1 MASIER
7 TAYPRFPRILTL
19 KDLQASFTPK
29 PEEIEWAQQQSRTP
43 QRRLALLVLLKC
55 FEFLR
60 HFPALDAIPAEVVEN
75 ISATLG
81 VAPTDKIEFASLA
94 TLYRH
99 HKVIRELLGVKP
111 YTDGQTRRLAI
122 QIAQQVANVVETR
135 VDIINITIE
144 ELVRLGYELPVFR
157 TLDEI
162 SEQAHSAAEAA
173 LNARI
178 NQRLSSAQ
186 RTWLDRLLESELPAR
201 RTLYNQIKKS
211 AKKASRKHLDLLLD
225 QLTWL
230 ESLPDS
236 DALLDGIP
244 VTKLNYMA
252 GMASALDAGD
262 MKDLLPAKRYTL
274 ILALIRQMRVRA
286 RDDVAEMFIRRIGAI
301 HRTAREE
308 LQVIQARQREL
319 SEELVATL
327 EQVLEILAENLDDA
341 STGQRVRDLLAPH
354 GSLDQLTM
362 DCEAIRVWSG
372 GNHLPLVW
380 KAFSSWRAA
389 MFRMAKALRFEA
401 ATQDRSLLDERY
413 LLTVFAMGC
422 NLGPNQAARHLSNG
436 VTPHQLSY
444 ANQRHMSLDQLDN
457 ACRDLTELYLRLELP
472 KLWGEG
478 KKVAADGTQH
488 DFYDQNLLVGMHFR
502 YRRMG
507 AVAYRH
513 VADNYIAVFRHFIPP
528 GVLEA
533 VYVIE
538 GLMKA
543 GLSVQAD
550 TVYSDTHGQSET
562 VFAFTHLAGIQ
573 LMPRIRNWKDLRFYR
588 PEKGMRFRHIDRLF
602 SDVVD
607 WKLIRDHWRDL
618 MQVSI
623 SIQAGKIAS
632 PMLLRKL
639 SQEGRHNRLFAAARE
654 LGRVLRTVYLL
665 RWISSKEMR
674 QEVSATTNK
683 IESYH
688 AFTKWLDFG
697 GDVINENDPNE
708 QQKRVRFI
716 DLVASSVI
724 LQNTVDMMR
733 VLQEM
738 YADGEPV
745 SAADV
750 EYLSPYMT
758 SGIKRFGN
766 YHLDL
771 KRPPEPWVKE
781 SQFRE
786 AAKRARAAAAAVAAE
801 GQRAGQKGAG
811 A

>member
-99 HKVIRELLGVKP
+99 HKAIRELLGVKP
-111 YTDGQTRRLAI
+111 YTDGQTRALAI
-122 QIAQQVANVVETR
+122 QIAQQVASVVETR

-301 HRTAREE
+301 HKTAREE

-401 ATQDRSLLDERY
+401 ATQDRSLLD
-413 LLTVFAMGC
+413 A
-422 NLGPNQAARHLSNG
+422 
-436 VTPHQLSY
+436 
-444 ANQRHMSLDQLDN
+444 
-457 ACRDLTELYLRLELP
+457 
-472 KLWGEG
+472 
-478 KKVAADGTQH
+478 
-488 DFYDQNLLVGMHFR
+488 
-502 YRRMG
+502 
-507 AVAYRH
+507 
-513 VADNYIAVFRHFIPP
+513 
-528 GVLEA
+528 
-533 VYVIE
+533 
-538 GLMKA
+538 
-543 GLSVQAD
+543 
-550 TVYSDTHGQSET
+550 
-562 VFAFTHLAGIQ
+562 
-573 LMPRIRNWKDLRFYR
+573 
-588 PEKGMRFRHIDRLF
+588 
-602 SDVVD
+602 
-607 WKLIRDHWRDL
+607 
-618 MQVSI
+618 
-623 SIQAGKIAS
+623 
-632 PMLLRKL
+632 
-639 SQEGRHNRLFAAARE
+639 
-654 LGRVLRTVYLL
+654 
-665 RWISSKEMR
+665 
-674 QEVSATTNK
+674 
-683 IESYH
+683 
-688 AFTKWLDFG
+688 
-697 GDVINENDPNE
+697 
-708 QQKRVRFI
+708 
-716 DLVASSVI
+716 
-724 LQNTVDMMR
+724 LQ
-733 VLQEM
+733 
-738 YADGEPV
+738 
-745 SAADV
+745 
-750 EYLSPYMT
+750 
-758 SGIKRFGN
+758 
-766 YHLDL
+766 
-771 KRPPEPWVKE
+771 
-781 SQFRE
+781 
-786 AAKRARAAAAAVAAE
+786 
-801 GQRAGQKGAG
+801 
-811 A
+811 

>member
-99 HKVIRELLGVKP
+99 HKAIRELLGVKP
-111 YTDGQTRRLAI
+111 YTDGQTRTLAI

-286 RDDVAEMFIRRIGAI
+286 TSLEWACP
-301 HRTAREE
+301 AR
-308 LQVIQARQREL
+308 
-319 SEELVATL
+319 
-327 EQVLEILAENLDDA
+327 
-341 STGQRVRDLLAPH
+341 
-354 GSLDQLTM
+354 
-362 DCEAIRVWSG
+362 
-372 GNHLPLVW
+372 
-380 KAFSSWRAA
+380 
-389 MFRMAKALRFEA
+389 
-401 ATQDRSLLDERY
+401 
-413 LLTVFAMGC
+413 
-422 NLGPNQAARHLSNG
+422 
-436 VTPHQLSY
+436 
-444 ANQRHMSLDQLDN
+444 
-457 ACRDLTELYLRLELP
+457 
-472 KLWGEG
+472 
-478 KKVAADGTQH
+478 
-488 DFYDQNLLVGMHFR
+488 
-502 YRRMG
+502 
-507 AVAYRH
+507 
-513 VADNYIAVFRHFIPP
+513 
-528 GVLEA
+528 
-533 VYVIE
+533 
-538 GLMKA
+538 
-543 GLSVQAD
+543 
-550 TVYSDTHGQSET
+550 
-562 VFAFTHLAGIQ
+562 
-573 LMPRIRNWKDLRFYR
+573 
-588 PEKGMRFRHIDRLF
+588 
-602 SDVVD
+602 
-607 WKLIRDHWRDL
+607 
-618 MQVSI
+618 
-623 SIQAGKIAS
+623 
-632 PMLLRKL
+632 
-639 SQEGRHNRLFAAARE
+639 
-654 LGRVLRTVYLL
+654 
-665 RWISSKEMR
+665 
-674 QEVSATTNK
+674 
-683 IESYH
+683 
-688 AFTKWLDFG
+688 
-697 GDVINENDPNE
+697 
-708 QQKRVRFI
+708 
-716 DLVASSVI
+716 
-724 LQNTVDMMR
+724 
-733 VLQEM
+733 
-738 YADGEPV
+738 
-745 SAADV
+745 
-750 EYLSPYMT
+750 
-758 SGIKRFGN
+758 
-766 YHLDL
+766 
-771 KRPPEPWVKE
+771 
-781 SQFRE
+781 
-786 AAKRARAAAAAVAAE
+786 
-801 GQRAGQKGAG
+801 
-811 A
+811 